1 MHYDFFDNPYSYLFQ
16 DKMGSLDDL
25 ALADLLRTDLLPAQM
40 TAEEPSENSSSGGGG
55 GGGCWPGIGTILGW
69 DQQQQ
74 VEPVV
79 AASTGLQLLRS
90 AECQYQQQ
98 QQTVVDL
105 LDLNCGGRGEVFSDI
120 EVSEA
125 VDRSLAKLVS

>member
-1 MHYDFFDNPYSYLFQ
+1 
-16 DKMGSLDDL
+16 MGSLDDL
-25 ALADLLRTDLLPAQM
+25 ALADLLRTDLLP
-40 TAEEPSENSSSGGGG
+40 EIEDVSRNGDGGGGGGGGVG

-74 VEPVV
+74 VEQV
-79 AASTGLQLLRS
+79 AAAATGLQFLRS

-98 QQTVVDL
+98 QQQQQQQDL

-125 VDRSLAKLVS
+125 VDRSLAKLVSAE